1 MARKKYTPE
10 FKSKVALAAI
20 QGEETINEIA
30 SRFGVHPGQ
39 VRRWKRQMM
48 ENASAVFRDSRR
60 KEKEQKRLVEKLYKE
75 IGQLK
80 VERDFLAERS
90 GLV

>member
-1 MARKKYTPE
+1 
-10 FKSKVALAAI
+10 
-20 QGEETINEIA
+20 
-30 SRFGVHPGQ
+30 
-39 VRRWKRQMM
+39 M

-80 VERDFLAERS
+80 VERYLSLKGRYFTY
-90 GLV
+90 

>member
-1 MARKKYTPE
+1 MARKKYSPE

-20 QGEETINEIA
+20 QGEETVNEIA

-39 VRRWKRQMM
+39 VRQWKRQMV
-48 ENASAVFRDSRR
+48 ENASVVFRDPRR
-60 KEKEQKRLVEKLYKE
+60 KEREQKRLVEKLYKK

-90 GLV
+90 GLL